1 MGSEMHKDQ
10 IIINDDASS
19 SGIIHRG
26 VLSYYLG
33 SVFFMVGIALL
44 AIGVA
49 FIMILKI
56 HYNSLPEEILL
67 TAVFMGVGVT
77 SILTGINLMMRQTKY
92 GYDIV
97 GVSAFM
103 SLSALSLFVYAY
115 PHKWY
120 YPFISYV
127 FLLFVAGF
135 LVLMGNAFANVT
147 LKMIGNRFES
157 VVGKE
162 EKAEVKIYT
171 DEEIERDIEVKI
183 YTDEEIERDIEEAT
197 RKSVEAAVNK
207 LDFTMS
213 DAKDLTLGA
222 SCTEV
227 RGSIVRV
234 KDDIDEA
241 RILRITRNPIETDKW
256 GSIGIDKVSM
266 QLSSALEN
274 QPPIEKDRLV
284 EITKDFERKI
294 KGIVDLVKSK

>member
-49 FIMILKI
+49 FIMIFKI

-67 TAVFMGVGVT
+67 TAVFMGVGFT

-92 GYDIV
+92 GYGIV
-97 GVSAFM
+97 GGSAFM

-115 PHKWY
+115 PDKWY

-127 FLLFVAGF
+127 FSLFVAGF

-162 EKAEVKIYT
+162 EKA
-171 DEEIERDIEVKI
+171 EVKI

>member
-10 IIINDDASS
+10 IIINDDANS
-19 SGIIHRG
+19 SGITRRG

-49 FIMILKI
+49 FIMIFKI
-56 HYNSLPEEILL
+56 HYSSLPEEILL
-67 TAVFMGVGVT
+67 TAVFMGVGIT
-77 SILTGINLMMRQTKY
+77 LILTGINLMLRQTKY
-92 GYDIV
+92 GYGIV
-97 GVSAFM
+97 GGSAFM

-115 PHKWY
+115 PGKWY
-120 YPFISYV
+120 YPFIGYV
-127 FLLFVAGF
+127 FSLFVAGF
-135 LVLMGNAFANVT
+135 LVLMGNAFATVT
-147 LKMIGNRFES
+147 LKMIGNRLES

-171 DEEIERDIEVKI
+171 DEEIERDIE
-183 YTDEEIERDIEEAT
+183 DAT
-197 RKSVEAAVNK
+197 RKSVDAAIDK
-207 LDFTMS
+207 LDFTLTDS
-213 DAKDLTLGA
+213 KDLTLGA
-222 SCTEV
+222 SCTKV
-227 RGSIVRV
+227 RGNVVRV

-241 RILRITRNPIETDKW
+241 RILKITRNPAETDKW

-274 QPPIEKDRLV
+274 QPSIEKDRLI

>member
-19 SGIIHRG
+19 SGITRRG

-49 FIMILKI
+49 FIMIFKI

-67 TAVFMGVGVT
+67 TAVFMGVGIT
-77 SILTGINLMMRQTKY
+77 LILTGINLMLRQTKY
-92 GYDIV
+92 GYGIV
-97 GVSAFM
+97 GGSALM

-115 PHKWY
+115 PDKWY

-127 FLLFVAGF
+127 FSLFVAGF
-135 LVLMGNAFANVT
+135 LVLMGNAFATVT

-162 EKAEVKIYT
+162 KKA
-171 DEEIERDIEVKI
+171 EVKI

-197 RKSVEAAVNK
+197 RKSVDAAIDK
-207 LDFTMS
+207 LDFTLTDS
-213 DAKDLTLGA
+213 KDLTLGA
-222 SCTEV
+222 SCTKV
-227 RGSIVRV
+227 RGNIVRV

-241 RILRITRNPIETDKW
+241 RILKITRNPAETDKW

-274 QPPIEKDRLV
+274 QPSIEKDRLV